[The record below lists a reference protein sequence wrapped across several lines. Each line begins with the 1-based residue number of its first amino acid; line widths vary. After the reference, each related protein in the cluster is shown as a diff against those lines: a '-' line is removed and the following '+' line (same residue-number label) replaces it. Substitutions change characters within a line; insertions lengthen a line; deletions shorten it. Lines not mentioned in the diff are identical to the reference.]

1 MSGHDVERQLVD
13 VVQTR
18 VLQLLRDAYHRREC
32 LGLQNLPVVDVRR
45 EILENRLF

>member
-1 MSGHDVERQLVD
+1 MSGYDEEHQLVG

-32 LGLQNLPVVDVRR
+32 LGLQNLPVVDVKP